1 MTEGQK
7 FDCFYCSNSYES
19 EEHMKFHLLECESRQ
34 NILEEFKNLF
44 NSCTNCG
51 TKFTRYDHL
60 QRHVTTCQSRK
71 ETKMFQCYH
80 CQKTFANKPKLY
92 RHQKC
97 HRNTVWKFQ
106 NFLSFRFS
114 VKPILE
120 GLKVL
125 KKPFLPFLG
134 LRLLL
139 ICLIS
144 GFKKCKNA
152 WKSWTWFRAS
162 KCVKMEDFAL
172 LEFPNL
178 I

>member
-80 CQKTFANKPKLY
+80 CQKTFANKLKLY

-106 NFLSFRFS
+106 NFSVIQIFRETNFGRS
-114 VKPILE
+114 Q
-120 GLKVL
+120 GS
-125 KKPFLPFLG
+125 KK
-134 LRLLL
+134 
-139 ICLIS
+139 
-144 GFKKCKNA
+144 A
-152 WKSWTWFRAS
+152 
-162 KCVKMEDFAL
+162 VFAIFGAL
-172 LEFPNL
+172 TFINL
-178 I
+178 INFRLQKVQKCMKIMNMIQSL